1 MTPSSRCRCLPAPE
15 RTRDLGS
22 QKQRS
27 RRDCA
32 GFFVFPAIRYFAL
45 RVDFRAA
52 FFAPVLRA
60 PARFFVADLRAVFL
74 APALAVR
81 FFVVDLRA
89 DEDFFAVRFFVA
101 DLRPAFFAA
110 AMIVLSVRWDG
121 VLPIPRWIGET
132 AWG

>member
-1 MTPSSRCRCLPAPE
+1 M
-15 RTRDLGS
+15 
-22 QKQRS
+22 
-27 RRDCA
+27 RRL
-32 GFFVFPAIRYFAL
+32 FVFAAISYLAL

-52 FFAPVLRA
+52 FFAPVLRV
-60 PARFFVADLRAVFL
+60 PARFFVADLRAPVFL
-74 APALAVR
+74 APAFAVR

-89 DEDFFAVRFFVA
+89 DEVFFAVRFFVA